1 VRGSYKI
8 LGEKMA
14 EEKKEHNVSL
24 YRAMHHLRK
33 NGLHNALGISPDK
46 EIPKDMVEKAT
57 HSKNKHVAHMAS
69 FSQTMGDFHH
79 GS

>member
-1 VRGSYKI
+1 
-8 LGEKMA
+8 
-14 EEKKEHNVSL
+14 
-24 YRAMHHLRK
+24 LRK